1 VSRSSDDGSSH
12 STRLEDLDVRNATFA
27 CPDLTT
33 FCRVDE
39 LGLEVVG
46 QRLEP
51 GRAVLACRVVEPDD
65 WCRRCGQRGVLRDTV
80 VRRLAHEPLGWR
92 PTILEVVVG
101 RYRCGDC
108 SHVWR
113 QDTAKAAEPRAKLSR
128 RGLRWALE
136 GIVVQHLTV
145 ARIAEG
151 LAVSWNTANDAV
163 LAEGRRVL
171 IDDPQRFDGVKVIG
185 VDEHCWRHTR
195 KGDKY
200 VTVVIDLTPVRDGTG
215 PARLLDMVEGRSKS
229 VFKTWLAERDQ
240 AWRDGVEVVAMDGF
254 TGFKTAA
261 TETLPDAI
269 EVMDP
274 FHVVQLAGDAL
285 DRCRQRIQQETL
297 GHRGHAGDPLY
308 GARRTLHTGEA
319 LLTDR
324 QRTRLEALF
333 ADDDHVAV
341 EATWGVY
348 QNIVTAY
355 RDPDPKKGREAL
367 QKVIN
372 AISRGVPAALVELR
386 KLGSTLKRRAGD
398 VLAYFDHPRT
408 SNGPTEAIN
417 GRLEHLR
424 GSALGFRNLTNYIAR
439 SLLETGGFRPQLHP
453 GL

>member
-1 VSRSSDDGSSH
+1 M
-12 STRLEDLDVRNATFA
+12 RNATFA

-39 LGLEVVG
+39 LGLVVVG

-51 GRAVLACRVVEPDD
+51 RRAVLACQVVEPDE
-65 WCRRCGQRGVLRDTV
+65 WCGRCGCQGVACGTV

-92 PTILEVVVG
+92 PTLLEVTVR
-101 RYRCGDC
+101 RYRCTDC
-108 SHVWR
+108 GPVWR

-163 LAEGRRVL
+163 LAEGKRVL
-171 IDDPQRFDGVKVIG
+171 INDPARFDGVAVIG

-200 VTVVIDLTPVRDGTG
+200 VMVVIGLTPVRDGKG
-215 PARLLDMVEGRSKS
+215 PARLLDMVEGRSNQ
-229 VFKTWLAERDQ
+229 VFATWLAERPQ
-240 AWRDGVEVVAMDGF
+240 AWRDKVEIVAMDGF

-261 TETLPDAI
+261 VDKLPDAV

-285 DRCRQRIQQETL
+285 DRCRQRVQQETL
-297 GHRGHAGDPLY
+297 GHRGRAGDPLY
-308 GARRTLHTGEA
+308 SARRTLHTGLD
-319 LLTDR
+319 LLSDK
-324 QRTRLEALF
+324 QKARLEAVVS
-333 ADDDHVAV
+333 DDQHAPV

-348 QNIVTAY
+348 QNLVDAY
-355 RDPDPKKGREAL
+355 RNPDPAAGRQAM
-367 QKVIN
+367 QKVIT
-372 AISRGVPAALVELR
+372 ALSRGVPAALVELR